1 MTSEPITGIRDEHYD
16 LVSVLYH
23 VSQGG
28 ETTTQYLRD
37 AEEAGDQELID
48 FFQQVLDSYRQLAQ
62 GGSRL
67 LAARLA

>member
-1 MTSEPITGIRDEHYD
+1 MTSEPITGIPDERYD

-62 GGSRL
+62 GSWRL